1 VGIGDK
7 NGPAPV
13 GSMIGRR
20 ATRKALSDATVLAGW
35 RPPPRVITDL
45 ADPAGV
51 SDCTVVLDVLGVSG
65 QRAGTSGGL
74 LPRRELRPATTPPCP
89 PASNRDC
96 RSPRPAGR
104 RGEVLKAKGNVPG
117 SGEVGA

>member
-1 VGIGDK
+1 MGIRDK

-20 ATRKALSDATVLAGW
+20 ATRTPLSDATVLAGW

-65 QRAGTSGGL
+65 QRAGTSGWFIAAQGASAGHHASVSTRIESR
-74 LPRRELRPATTPPCP
+74 LPFASPGWSKRRSIQGERQC
-89 PASNRDC
+89 SREWG
-96 RSPRPAGR
+96 GR
-104 RGEVLKAKGNVPG
+104 W
-117 SGEVGA
+117 